1 MTSQLQYWMTMIQT
15 NTYEV
20 LTVRQLFT
28 PQKGDITIRKRDSRT
43 IFIKTKPHK
52 HHSSYLN

>member
-1 MTSQLQYWMTMIQT
+1 MTSQLQYWVTMIQT

-52 HHSSYLN
+52 PIVVI